1 MDIEQYLQMCEQM
14 GWEPKE
20 EELPKEPS
28 HLSYNIQG
36 ALILYNALPDVWE
49 GMSGSWMGK
58 DYSGLM
64 DIMNIYELENRRE
77 IFTLLKIAEGEAS
90 KFYAEKQK
98 QKESL
103 DKATRGR

>member
-77 IFTLLKIAEGEAS
+77 IFTHLKIEEGEAS

>member
-1 MDIEQYLQMCEQM
+1 
-14 GWEPKE
+14 
-20 EELPKEPS
+20 
-28 HLSYNIQG
+28 
-36 ALILYNALPDVWE
+36 
-49 GMSGSWMGK
+49 MGK

>member
-64 DIMNIYELENRRE
+64 DIMDIYELENRRE
-77 IFTLLKIAEGEAS
+77 VFTLLKVAEAEAS

-98 QKESL
+98 QQESL
-103 DKATRGR
+103 NKAKRGR

>member
-36 ALILYNALPDVWE
+36 ALILYNALPDIWE

-64 DIMNIYELENRRE
+64 DIMDIYELENRRE
-77 IFTLLKIAEGEAS
+77 VFTLLKIAEGEAS
-90 KFYAEKQK
+90 KFYTEKQK

-103 DKATRGR
+103 NKATRGR

>member
-36 ALILYNALPDVWE
+36 ALILYNALTE
-49 GMSGSWMGK
+49 
-58 DYSGLM
+58 
-64 DIMNIYELENRRE
+64 
-77 IFTLLKIAEGEAS
+77 
-90 KFYAEKQK
+90 
-98 QKESL
+98 
-103 DKATRGR
+103 